1 MARIIKLILFIYI
14 GPYIGL
20 SESFG
25 MDPKT
30 RGIQPFKLDVNNH
43 MNPKENMVDEE
54 NSCLCL
60 EDSCGKNLQV

>member
-1 MARIIKLILFIYI
+1 MARIIKLTLFFYI
-14 GPYIGL
+14 WPYIGL

-30 RGIQPFKLDVNNH
+30 RGIQPFKL
-43 MNPKENMVDEE
+43 NPKENIVDEE

-60 EDSCGKNLQV
+60 EDNCGKNLQV